1 MTGYL
6 ATAGCPRQA
15 PPRGDE
21 FSYDH
26 GTLKRT
32 ITLGLALTLSGAAV
46 VAALLVRGGGDR
58 RAADGGAT
66 HGPAGARA
74 GDEPRDP
81 RARGLVHR
89 GPAPHRPLTP
99 TPATG
104 PGAGTASGAPPG
116 EVPGAAPGLAP
127 SRAFEQEDR
136 DATWAVEQE
145 RELTLRL
152 RRIVDD
158 LAAHGTP
165 VDVDAIECRRT
176 QCRVGLHARDAAG
189 LGRLYGRLESDQ
201 GFHGWADALLL
212 GGVETAPDGQVT
224 TRVTALFERE

>member
-15 PPRGDE
+15 PPRGGE

-32 ITLGLALTLSGAAV
+32 ISVGLGLTLGGAAV

-58 RAADGGAT
+58 RAADGGAPL
-66 HGPAGARA
+66 GSADARA
-74 GDEPRDP
+74 SDEPRDP
-81 RARGLVHR
+81 RARGLVPR
-89 GPAPHRPLTP
+89 GPAPHRPLTPTP

-116 EVPGAAPGLAP
+116 EVAGAAP

>member
-1 MTGYL
+1 M
-6 ATAGCPRQA
+6 
-15 PPRGDE
+15 
-21 FSYDH
+21 
-26 GTLKRT
+26 KRA
-32 ITLGLALTLSGAAV
+32 ITLGLGLTLGGAAV
-46 VAALLVRGGGDR
+46 VAALLARGGGDR
-58 RAADGGAT
+58 PAADGGAT
-66 HGPAGARA
+66 HGSADARA
-74 GDEPRDP
+74 SDEPRDP

-99 TPATG
+99 STGGAGTG
-104 PGAGTASGAPPG
+104 PGAGTASGASPG
-116 EVPGAAPGLAP
+116 EVPGAPP

-136 DATWAVEQE
+136 DATWALEQE

-212 GGVETAPDGQVT
+212 GGVETASDGQVT